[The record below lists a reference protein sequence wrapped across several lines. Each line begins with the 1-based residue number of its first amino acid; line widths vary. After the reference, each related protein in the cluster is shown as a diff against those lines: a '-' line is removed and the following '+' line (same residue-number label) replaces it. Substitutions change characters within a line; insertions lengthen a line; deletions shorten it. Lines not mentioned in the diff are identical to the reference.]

1 MTGGIHMV
9 ASDPLVPPAAL
20 LPLADTRGGGQRPIE
35 HVPGSLRPFSATLA
49 VVPIRCGKH
58 DTTATRWDKT
68 EETERSRDGVV
79 EPDTVV
85 IPQYDT

>member
-1 MTGGIHMV
+1 MV
-9 ASDPLVPPAAL
+9 ASDPLVPPSAL
-20 LPLADTRGGGQRPIE
+20 LPLADTRGGGQRPVE

-49 VVPIRCGKH
+49 VVPIHCGKH
-58 DTTATRWDKT
+58 DTTATKWDKT

-85 IPQYDT
+85 IPQTDT